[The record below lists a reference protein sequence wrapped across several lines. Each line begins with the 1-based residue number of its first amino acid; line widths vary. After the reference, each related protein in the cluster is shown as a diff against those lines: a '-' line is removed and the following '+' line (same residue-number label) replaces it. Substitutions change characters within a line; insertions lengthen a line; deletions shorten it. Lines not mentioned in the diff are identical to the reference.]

1 MIIGNGLIAKSF
13 NKNKLFDDCLIFA
26 SGVSNSNITDE
37 KEFKREENLLM
48 ENLSI
53 DKPFIYFS
61 SVFSSIID
69 NPYFNHKRDMEN
81 LIKNNHSNFYIF
93 RMPQIIGNGGNV
105 SNIINL
111 FVNNILNN
119 KKIEIW
125 KDSERSIIDIDDVV
139 SIIFYVVK
147 NKSKNKIYNVSGIE
161 SISVIEIVKIL
172 EDILSKKSIIDFID
186 KKPTSLITNCVDI
199 EDSINKLLIDR
210 KDYTRK
216 ILKKYVK
223 Y

>member
-81 LIKNNHSNFYIF
+81 LIKSNHSNFYIF

-105 SNIINL
+105 NNIINL

>member
-1 MIIGNGLIAKSF
+1 MNGEDTYYMTNNIEYYEYITRENKLKHIDKKEATRKYVDLEEKREIGRIQSTFTIFKPQEELLFGRADIYRNGRLYGSWTKAAGAKLDG
-13 NKNKLFDDCLIFA
+13 NKN
-26 SGVSNSNITDE
+26 
-37 KEFKREENLLM
+37 
-48 ENLSI
+48 
-53 DKPFIYFS
+53 
-61 SVFSSIID
+61 
-69 NPYFNHKRDMEN
+69 
-81 LIKNNHSNFYIF
+81 
-93 RMPQIIGNGGNV
+93 
-105 SNIINL
+105 
-111 FVNNILNN
+111 
-119 KKIEIW
+119 
-125 KDSERSIIDIDDVV
+125 
-139 SIIFYVVK
+139 
-147 NKSKNKIYNVSGIE
+147 YNVSGIE

>member
-105 SNIINL
+105 NNIINL